1 MTLRVTPDEIVAADN
16 SGLLGIHPTWERIRL
31 GDVAR
36 VQNGY
41 PFPSSGFSQDKGV
54 PLLRIRDVGTDAPNT
69 YFDGQVDAE
78 FIVSA
83 GDIVVGMDGDF
94 RAARWRG
101 DPAALNQ
108 RVCRIIPASEHI
120 NHRFLFSCLQPYL
133 DAVNKAT
140 SAVTVKHLSSKTVQ
154 DLPLPLPPLPE
165 QERIVA
171 AIEEAFSLLDAG
183 EAGLH
188 DTRKRLKRMRDS
200 VLTAAVTGQL
210 VPQHPT
216 DTPAAEWL
224 ASQGVGDAAA
234 ADDRLPASWSRVRL
248 GDVAEVKL
256 GRQRSPARASGP
268 RMRPY
273 LRAANV
279 GWNGL
284 KLDDVKEM
292 DFTESESAGFELVP
306 GDLLLSEASGSPG
319 EVGKPGQYRG
329 EIEGCCFQNTL
340 IRVRLRAGWNP
351 DFYEHYFRQQALAGE
366 FAKGSRGVG
375 IHHLGRKALSDWL
388 TPVPPPEEQA
398 RIVAEVERL
407 FSFIEAAERA
417 VGAGLA
423 RSAGLRRSVLQS
435 AFEGRLVEQDPAD
448 EPASALLERIA
459 AERVAVPRGRAPRR
473 ARGKVEAS

>member
-1 MTLRVTPDEIVAADN
+1 MVTATAASITEAGLAHSSAKVVPAGTVLVAMYG
-16 SGLLGIHPTWERIRL
+16 SIGKLGIAGIDMATNQAIACARPHPVVSRDWLFWWLR
-31 GDVAR
+31 
-36 VQNGY
+36 
-41 PFPSSGFSQDKGV
+41 SQRND
-54 PLLRIRDVGTDAPNT
+54 LL
-69 YFDGQVDAE
+69 
-78 FIVSA
+78 SA
-83 GDIVVGMDGDF
+83 GKGGTQANISQTVLK
-94 RAARWRG
+94 AW
-101 DPAALNQ
+101 P
-108 RVCRIIPASEHI
+108 IPIA
-120 NHRFLFSCLQPYL
+120 PT
-133 DAVNKAT
+133 A
-140 SAVTVKHLSSKTVQ
+140 
-154 DLPLPLPPLPE
+154 E
-165 QERIVA
+165 QVRIVA